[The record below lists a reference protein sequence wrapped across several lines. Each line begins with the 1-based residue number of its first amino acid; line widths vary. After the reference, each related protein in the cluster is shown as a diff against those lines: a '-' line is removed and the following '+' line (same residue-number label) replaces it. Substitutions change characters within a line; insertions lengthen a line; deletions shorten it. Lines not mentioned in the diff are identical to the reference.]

1 MTNPVGRPTKYDPAY
16 CEAVI
21 DAGSEGKTLAEM
33 AEACDV
39 HRETLKDW
47 VEQYPEFSDAVK
59 RGLQKAQAWWEEK
72 GKVATFGGYEGFNAT
87 SYIFQMKN
95 RFKED
100 WADIHTR
107 ELTGKDGGPIK
118 TETRNQSIDDL
129 VAEAKALGID
139 PSAFMDD
146 GK

>member
-1 MTNPVGRPTKYDPAY
+1 MPAGRPTKYRPEY
-16 CEAVI
+16 CQTVVEA
-21 DAGSEGKTLAEM
+21 GEQGKTLAEM

-39 HRETLKDW
+39 HRDTVRDW
-47 VEQYPEFSDAVK
+47 MDEYPEFSHAVK

-118 TETRNQSIDDL
+118 TETKVESVSALAD
-129 VAEAKALGID
+129 EARRLGVDPKAFGVEE
-139 PSAFMDD
+139 
-146 GK
+146 